1 VWTSVRRASRGGL
14 KFIKVRCIS
23 AKDLDDW
30 LAGRLPDCRAQIPN
44 GQHRFNRTGSIY
56 WFAIHAE
63 SRGISWMTNMRLHGQ
78 GLLEEERDPIWFNA
92 VALLISVAAGVTA
105 FLPIALYTSPWDA
118 VRLRVPGDQG
128 NWWHLLVG
136 APYFLAFPMIWLRL
150 RALFSRVLST
160 PAGRRLIW
168 AVVALSICGT
178 VSVTLPFLL
187 RLGNLAHMSECRR
200 LAILGPTFGILIASG
215 ALLFLSRRSILPTRA
230 ALAGLNTAYL
240 ANAALCL
247 VVYGPMPGTAPS
259 RYGWT
264 VTMVIVW
271 PMLLELVWIFIPRQ
285 KALK

>member
-1 VWTSVRRASRGGL
+1 
-14 KFIKVRCIS
+14 
-23 AKDLDDW
+23 
-30 LAGRLPDCRAQIPN
+30 
-44 GQHRFNRTGSIY
+44 
-56 WFAIHAE
+56 
-63 SRGISWMTNMRLHGQ
+63 MRPHGQ
-78 GLLEEERDPIWFNA
+78 ALREDERAPIWFNA

-128 NWWHLLVG
+128 NWWHLLIG

-150 RALFSRVLST
+150 RALFSRELST

-168 AVVALSICGT
+168 TVVALSICGT
-178 VSVTLPFLL
+178 ISVTVPFLL
-187 RLGNLAHMSECRR
+187 RLGNLAHMNEWRR

-247 VVYGPMPGTAPS
+247 VVYGPMPGTVPS
-259 RYGWT
+259 RYGWI
-264 VTMVIVW
+264 VTLVIVW